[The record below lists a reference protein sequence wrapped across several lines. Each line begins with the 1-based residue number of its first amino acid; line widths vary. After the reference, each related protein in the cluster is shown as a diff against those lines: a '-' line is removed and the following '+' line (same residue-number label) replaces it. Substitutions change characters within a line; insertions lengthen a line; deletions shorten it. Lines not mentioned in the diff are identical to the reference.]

1 MRYES
6 LDVVEDINR
15 REGEPTSVLNPD
27 CKFNISKVSSTTG
40 DIAAN
45 FIVNVRDDNED
56 PDDPDAIITESGQ
69 SPNTG
74 NLLFRLV

>member
-27 CKFNISKVSSTTG
+27 CKFNISKVSGTTSEV
-40 DIAAN
+40 AAN
-45 FIVNVRDDNED
+45 FIVKVNNDNED
-56 PDDPDAIITESGQ
+56 PDDPEAMRTETEEPRG
-69 SPNTG
+69 TF
-74 NLLFRLV
+74 LWLFWS